1 MSGDNMAFTLDDFFI
16 RYSYKDENKQCFNGF
31 DITDVLYLKRQDR
44 LMIKISN
51 DCILPFMA
59 YKDLND
65 YFLIIV
71 LNCILRQRMK
81 IFHSVI

>member
-44 LMIKISN
+44 LMIKI
-51 DCILPFMA
+51 
-59 YKDLND
+59 
-65 YFLIIV
+65 
-71 LNCILRQRMK
+71 
-81 IFHSVI
+81 

>member
-65 YFLIIV
+65 YFNDI
-71 LNCILRQRMK
+71 LN
-81 IFHSVI
+81 HSFELYFKT